1 MTSWFYT
8 VSPPAETPGAV
19 GQRTAEEYGRVM
31 ARLLPPGR
39 LWRLDAAALLVGAL
53 RAAGDEL
60 ERVSGR
66 VLDILTEG
74 DPRTATD
81 AELLGDFERVLD
93 LDGSGTE
100 AERQAKVVARLTQ
113 DRGFRPDDVA
123 ETLAPLLDLDPADVD
138 VRERSVSDAVVV
150 ADAREI
156 YRYFVYRDPG
166 LSGTPDLDAAQAQ
179 LDLMEHSHTKG
190 HVIESIDFE
199 CDDADS
205 LCDRDILGV

>member
-19 GQRTAEEYGRVM
+19 GQRTAEEYARVM

-39 LWRLDAAALLVGAL
+39 LWRLDALATLVAAF

-66 VLDILTEG
+66 VLDLLSEG
-74 DPRTATD
+74 DPRTATA
-81 AELLGDFERVLD
+81 AELLPDFERVLG

-113 DRGFRPDDVA
+113 DRGFRPADVA
-123 ETLAPLLDLDPADVD
+123 ETLAPLLDLAIADVD
-138 VRERSVSDAVVV
+138 VIERTTADQVVI
-150 ADAREI
+150 DYPREI
-156 YRYFVYRDPG
+156 YRYFVYRDPA
-166 LSGTPDLDAAQAQ
+166 LSGTADIDAAQTQ
-179 LDLMEHSHTKG
+179 LELMEHSHTKG

-199 CDDADS
+199 CDDPFS
-205 LCDRDILGV
+205 LCDRDLLGA